1 MQPGLTL
8 PALRLCV
15 CAAAFVMQVILGRSA
30 FCRGWAAAPSF
41 GSSGGRSLNRSQC
54 RRPRSRPRFIP
65 TQTQIYSEIPEA
77 IKNLFDDWDQ
87 SVLISIETILD
98 EPGLVRT
105 IISVNMEPLN
115 LEYEGHDYFIYNLDF
130 EFTNPTS
137 WHVARVNIT
146 PEYFV
151 PDE

>member
-1 MQPGLTL
+1 MTSLSEAPTTPPQPTRFHVGQVGYID
-8 PALRLCV
+8 PRLFEDHPELLE
-15 CAAAFVMQVILGRSA
+15 AFE
-30 FCRGWAAAPSF
+30 
-41 GSSGGRSLNRSQC
+41 
-54 RRPRSRPRFIP
+54 
-65 TQTQIYSEIPEA
+65 EIPEA

-137 WHVARVNIT
+137 LHVARVNIT